1 MTDIDILAFV
11 DESKKPMRDP
21 ATGKV
26 AATGDHYVVA
36 VAIVLSGDAADIRAE
51 LRDLLEVVGHDL
63 HYSHMSARRRTVALT
78 GIADISGW
86 DGLVYETATP
96 VPGRRP
102 EQRTRA
108 RILSAAFPDLTG
120 VHGVR
125 VVTLETRAAPKKGFH
140 TLDQHDHAT
149 WRSLIDRGLVPS
161 GGVIVHGDKAEPLL
175 WVADLVAGAR
185 TDYLCGTDRG
195 MYPLIAHRVSH
206 ITPVTG

>member
-1 MTDIDILAFV
+1 MTDLDILAFM
-11 DESKKPMRDP
+11 DESKKPVRDP

-26 AATGDHYVVA
+26 SAAGDHYVVA
-36 VAIVLSGDAADIRAE
+36 AAIVLKGDMAGIRAQ
-51 LRDLLEVVGHDL
+51 LQDLLEEVGHDL

-78 GIADISGW
+78 GIANIWGW

-96 VPGRRP
+96 VPSRRP

-108 RILSAAFPDLTG
+108 RILTAAFPDLTG

-125 VVTLETRAAPKKGFH
+125 VVTLETRAAPKKGFY

-161 GGVIVHGDKAEPLL
+161 GRAITHDDKAEPLL
-175 WVADLVAGAR
+175 WCADLLAGAR
-185 TDYLCGTDRG
+185 SDYLCGTDRG

-206 ITPVTG
+206 ITAVDG